1 MAGLGGIK
9 MHDLLNERSKT
20 YKDMKINAKDLSE
33 NEVAELLSAN
43 PKAMFR
49 PLLTD
54 GKKLV
59 VGFQLEQMEAV
70 L

>member
-1 MAGLGGIK
+1 

>member
-1 MAGLGGIK
+1 
-9 MHDLLNERSKT
+9 MHDLLNPKSKT
-20 YKDMKINAKDLSE
+20 YKDMKTNAKDLSE

-54 GKKLV
+54 GNKLV
-59 VGFQLEQMEAV
+59 VGFEPEQMEAI

>member
-1 MAGLGGIK
+1 LAGLGGIK